1 MLKKLFSFT
10 VATGLIFGLFSSS
23 PSIASAGE
31 KKGTGKCSITITTDN
46 TYNNKAQAT
55 GLCKGYIYGYYVS
68 GQFVVDGSY
77 TGEVVNGQKITF
89 FLPPFVS
96 DYENYELTVKTVV
109 KKSQWNQHQNQH
121 NQNRKWKNRQSQ
133 AKHQSQHNQN
143 RKWKNHQSQHKSQ
156 IKQQVKIKLKSQI
169 KQQSKVKLKSQ
180 IKQQSKI
187 KHKSQIEQQIK
198 IKQQV
203 KVKRQGKI
211 KQVQHQKMTVMNP
224 KLLLT

>member
-68 GQFVVDGSY
+68 GQFALEGAY
-77 TGEVVNGQKITF
+77 GGPVVNGQKVTF
-89 FLPPFVS
+89 FLPPDVS
-96 DYENYELTVKTVV
+96 DYYNYELTVKTVV
-109 KKSQWNQHQNQH
+109 KKTQWNQHQSRSQNRNQ
-121 NQNRKWKNRQSQ
+121 NRSQNRKWKNRHSQ
-133 AKHQSQHNQN
+133 AKHQSQQIQNQ
-143 RKWKNHQSQHKSQ
+143 RKIQSQHKSQ

-169 KQQSKVKLKSQ
+169 KH
-180 IKQQSKI
+180 QSKI

-211 KQVQHQKMTVMNP
+211 KQV
-224 KLLLT
+224 